1 MSIQRILLC
10 ILVGAVCT
18 FLMRALPFLLLGGK
32 REIPKKVK
40 YRGSI
45 LPPALMAVLIVYCL
59 RGVPADLAGSGIRE
73 IAASVVCA
81 GLHIWKRN
89 TFLSII
95 AGTLFYMI
103 LCMI

>member
-1 MSIQRILLC
+1 MSGQKILFC

-32 REIPKKVK
+32 REIPQKVK
-40 YRGSI
+40 YLGNI

-59 RGVPADLAGSGIRE
+59 RDVPADLTGNGVRK

-81 GLHIWKRN
+81 GLHIWKKN

-95 AGTLFYMI
+95 AGTLLYMI
-103 LCMI
+103 LCMV